1 MKSTTQKSEVRG
13 NALRLI
19 SIVFFALNIFV
30 VRTLALVYIGC
41 TEWQATLF
49 RGLAGIIFVAF
60 SIGFGQGVQWKPL
73 FKSQHIVL
81 RRILGDSLTLVT
93 TYMVNRQT
101 SKISL
106 PMASPQPTNS

>member
-1 MKSTTQKSEVRG
+1 M
-13 NALRLI
+13 LI
-19 SIVFFALNIFV
+19 SIVFFALNIFA
-30 VRTLALVYIGC
+30 VRTPALVYPGC
-41 TEWQATLF
+41 TGWQAPLF

-60 SIGFGQGVQWKPL
+60 SCEFGQGVQWKPL

-101 SKISL
+101 SKISP